1 MRPRPP
7 GRVGLAP
14 VAGDRE
20 FRIETTA
27 GTIVGRREGSG
38 TPALVLHGGPGVS
51 DYTEGLAAEL
61 ADVFETFRYQQRG
74 LAPTTIGTPFTVEA
88 HVADALAVLDGLR
101 LERAVVVGH
110 SWGGHLAMHVAVA
123 APERISAAV
132 IVDPLGAVPDGG
144 SQELEANIMAQLPA
158 DLARR
163 VEALEKSLETGDG
176 GEAEASESMRII
188 WPYYFARP
196 GNAPPM
202 PKLRPS
208 FQVYTDTFASIGE
221 HFARETLVKG
231 LPALDC
237 PLLFVHGRES
247 PIPWRRS
254 EESARLAPSATL
266 EIVDHCGHF
275 VWIEAPGSVRAAVQR
290 AGLPADAG

>member
-1 MRPRPP
+1 
-7 GRVGLAP
+7 
-14 VAGDRE
+14 VADHRE
-20 FRIETTA
+20 FQIEAPA
-27 GTIVGRREGSG
+27 GTIVGRRTGSG
-38 TPALVLHGGPGVS
+38 PPAVVLHGGPGLS

-74 LAPTTIGTPFTVEA
+74 LAPTTIGAPYTVEA
-88 HVADALAVLDGLR
+88 HVEDALAVLDGLG
-101 LERAVVVGH
+101 LERVVVVGH
-110 SWGGHLAMHVAVA
+110 SWGGHLAMHLAVA
-123 APERISAAV
+123 APERVSAAV

-144 SQELEANIMAQLPA
+144 SEELEANIMAQLPA

-163 VEALEKSLETGDG
+163 VESLEKRIAAGDG

-196 GNAPPM
+196 ESAPPM
-202 PKLRPS
+202 PELRPS

-231 LPALDC
+231 LPAVDC

-254 EESARLAPSATL
+254 DESARLAPNATL
-266 EIVDHCGHF
+266 EIVDDCGHF
-275 VWIEAPGSVRAAVQR
+275 PWIEAPGSVRAALRR
-290 AGLPADAG
+290 AGLPAETG